1 MIDLDSSI
9 YGCSFVLSIGSI
21 GGSDKMSFC
30 ERQTRWNLWN
40 QFRDKCL
47 DYDPEEDNL
56 IESILQTTYPL
67 EEYSE
72 EILVE
77 KWGCSE
83 DIDSSHGDIII
94 HGENIYS
101 PIEVNFHS
109 YHNPPLKWCDYM
121 RKQGF
126 MIVCYF
132 FDLDQRGE
140 RIDKCGKCIY
150 DNKIIVEEQY
160 TIPYDK
166 IRSGYLEF
174 LYEEENTFSSFLLN
188 LKRMREHTNKIFFE
202 EGICQGLCELLDLYG
217 TGPEEITM
225 KSFKMKNVNSRMEL
239 LEKKLENCEINEGK
253 YIEECNFLKDYYN
266 EFTFL

>member
-9 YGCSFVLSIGSI
+9 YGCSFVLSIGRS
-21 GGSDKMSFC
+21 GKMSFC
-30 ERQTRWNLWN
+30 EKQTRWNLWN
-40 QFRDKCL
+40 QFRYKCL

-83 DIDSSHGDIII
+83 DVDSSHGDIII
-94 HGENIYS
+94 HGGNIFS

-121 RKQGF
+121 RKKGF
-126 MIVCYF
+126 MIICYF

-140 RIDKCGKCIY
+140 RIEKCGRCIY
-150 DNKIIVEEQY
+150 DNKRIVEEQF

-166 IRSGYLEF
+166 ISMDTLEI

-202 EGICQGLCELLDLYG
+202 EGFCQGLCELLDLYG
-217 TGPEEITM
+217 TGPEEIAM
-225 KSFKMKNVNSRMEL
+225 KSFRMKIVNSRMEL
-239 LEKKLENCEINEGK
+239 LEKKLENGEINEGEYLEK
-253 YIEECNFLKDYYN
+253 CNSLKDDYN
-266 EFTFL
+266 DFTFL

>member
-9 YGCSFVLSIGSI
+9 YGCSFVLSIGN
-21 GGSDKMSFC
+21 SDKMTFS

-56 IESILQTTYPL
+56 IESILETTYPL

-72 EILVE
+72 EILIE
-77 KWGCSE
+77 KWGCSV
-83 DIDSSHGDIII
+83 DIDSCVGDIII
-94 HGENIYS
+94 HGEYIYS

-132 FDLDQRGE
+132 FDLDPQGG
-140 RIDKCGKCIY
+140 RIEKCGKCIY
-150 DNKIIVEEQY
+150 DNKRIVQEQY

-166 IRSGYLEF
+166 ISKGYLDI
-174 LYEEENTFSSFLLN
+174 LYEDGNSTKTFLLN
-188 LKRMREHTNKIFFE
+188 LSRMRNYAKKIFFE
-202 EGICQGLCELLDLYG
+202 EGICKGLCELLDLYG
-217 TGPEEITM
+217 IGPEEIAG
-225 KSFKMKNVNSRMEL
+225 KGFKMKNMNSRMEL
-239 LEKKLENCEINEGK
+239 LEKKLEDGEINEGK
-253 YIEECNFLKDYYN
+253 YLEDCNSLKDYYN
-266 EFTFL
+266 GITY